1 MLTGYVDD
9 TNFITFNDAEMTKV
23 TTTINQAFA
32 NYNMQENV
40 DKREL
45 SKIDEESLKGTNIKI
60 LGSMLN
66 EAKDISRRIALANIM
81 FYKIKNTWNNRD
93 ITLNSKII
101 LYQHLIEPIL
111 KYNLA
116 ANGIN
121 SNQMNAIDI
130 AHRNHIRFMAK
141 IKWTRNGPLSHIE
154 YGTISNY
161 THTQSQ
167 LISYDQDG
175 RCLDIF
181 AAYMKTHQLELQWTD
196 FIYSKYQNHTIE
208 MAYPSSSP
216 LPSQKH

>member
-121 SNQMNAIDI
+121 SNQMNAIDTT
-130 AHRNHIRFMAK
+130 HRNHIRFMAK
-141 IKWTRNGPLSHIE
+141 IKWTENGND
-154 YGTISNY
+154 TRISNMELY
-161 THTQSQ
+161 RTTHTPN
-167 LISYDQDG
+167 L
-175 RCLDIF
+175 
-181 AAYMKTHQLELQWTD
+181 
-196 FIYSKYQNHTIE
+196 N
-208 MAYPSSSP
+208 
-216 LPSQKH
+216 